1 MLLPSRMAV
10 LNHMFDTEE
19 VDVNQVMSALEKD
32 YGNEK
37 QFNEK
42 MYLDHLLALEANGLV
57 EMASYDLDVNSE
69 LVMRYVITEDG
80 RHAVRKYVDASYRK
94 R

>member
-10 LNHMFDTEE
+10 LNQMYDEKTVN
-19 VDVNQVMSALEKD
+19 VDSVMDALRAD

-37 QFNEK
+37 QFNSK

-57 EMASYDLDVNSE
+57 EMSSYNLDEKDN
-69 LVMRYVITEDG
+69 LVMHYAITEDG
-80 RHAVRKYVDASYRK
+80 RHTVDKYVDQTYR
-94 R
+94 RN

>member
-10 LNHMFDTEE
+10 LNHMVGIKE
-19 VDVNQVMSALEKD
+19 VDVKQVMTALQKD

-42 MYLDHLLALEANGLV
+42 MYLDHLMALEANGLV
-57 EMASYDLDVNSE
+57 EMASYDLDQNNE
-69 LVMRYVITEDG
+69 LVMRYAITEDG
-80 RHAVRKYVDASYRK
+80 RHAVNKYVNTAYRQG
-94 R
+94 

>member
-10 LNHMFDTEE
+10 LNHMFNKDE
-19 VDVNQVMSALEKD
+19 VDVQSVMEALKDD

-42 MYLDHLLALEANGLV
+42 MYLDHLMALEANGLV
-57 EMASYDLDVNSE
+57 EMSSYDLDDKDN
-69 LVMRYVITEDG
+69 LIMRYKITNDG
-80 RHAVRKYVDASYRK
+80 KHTVEKYVDKHYWIA
-94 R
+94 

>member
-1 MLLPSRMAV
+1 MVLPSRMAV
-10 LNHMFDTEE
+10 LNHMSDDTE
-19 VDVNQVMSALEKD
+19 VDVKQVMTALKKD

-57 EMASYDLDVNSE
+57 EMTSYDLDKESE
-69 LVMRYVITEDG
+69 LVMRYKITEDG
-80 RHAVRKYVDASYRK
+80 RSTVMKYVDAAYRK
-94 R
+94 V

>member
-10 LNHMFDTEE
+10 LNHMFDQPE
-19 VDVNQVMSALEKD
+19 VDVKQVMSALKGD

-57 EMASYDLDVNSE
+57 EMSSYDLDDSDD
-69 LVMRYVITEDG
+69 LVMRYVITDDG
-80 RHAVRKYVDASYRK
+80 RHTVEKYVDAAYRK
-94 R
+94 S

>member
-10 LNHMFDTEE
+10 LNHMFDKDE
-19 VDVNQVMSALEKD
+19 VDVKSVMAALKDD

-42 MYLDHLLALEANGLV
+42 MYLDHLMALEANGLA
-57 EMASYDLDVNSE
+57 EMSSYDLNENGD
-69 LVMRYVITEDG
+69 LVMKYRITDDG
-80 RHAVRKYVDASYRK
+80 KSTVEKYVDKRYRVA
-94 R
+94 